1 MGDSGKRSSAF
12 KFLLFTAIGI
22 FYYMVPFKINGE
34 LTMMIALL
42 KDLVITYA
50 GVALTA
56 LVVYLMVAIVLVSAY
71 YSLFKRNSL
80 KSEYLKS
87 LFVVKPITVL
97 FRSLGAIVSV
107 MVFHRF
113 GPEELWS
120 EYTGGLVVLNLMPAL
135 LCLFFFAL
143 AFLPLLLD
151 FGGIEVLGRILQPV
165 FKPLFRIRGSSAVL
179 SLISYM
185 GSGTAGMIMT
195 DKIYRQKGL
204 TGREAATIVLFFAP
218 ISFPAAFIYST
229 GIAGLKVDYFLYF
242 VLASVSCMVISAIIM
257 VRIPTISKKEN
268 LLIDGTDS
276 GIFDV
281 KKTFS
286 ETFDIALDKAA
297 RGPGFIAM
305 IKGGAKTVFTLCVEV
320 FPYIIF
326 LATAVLVLTEYT
338 SVFDIVS
345 KPFSPLLSLMG
356 LPEATAAAPAFIT
369 GAADLLLPYIGA
381 ATIESQLTKFVICV
395 VGLNQIFCL
404 SEQVVILLKS
414 EMKINVLDLVVNFIL
429 KTIICIPIAFYL
441 GRLFGLN

>member
-1 MGDSGKRSSAF
+1 MGNSCKRNSAI
-12 KFLLFTAIGI
+12 KFSLFTAIGI
-22 FYYMVPFKINGE
+22 FYYMVPFKIDGE

-42 KDLVITYA
+42 KDLVIKYSG
-50 GVALTA
+50 GVLAA
-56 LVVYLMVAIVLVSAY
+56 VVVYLMVAIVLISAY
-71 YSLFKRNSL
+71 FSIFNRKNL
-80 KSEYLKS
+80 KNEYLKN

-97 FRSLGAIVSV
+97 LRSLGAIVSV
-107 MVFHRF
+107 MVFHQL

-120 EYTGGLVVLNLMPAL
+120 EYTGGLIVLNLMPAL

-151 FGGIEVLGRILQPV
+151 FGGIEVLGRVLQPV

-195 DKIYRQKGL
+195 DKIYKEKGL

-229 GIAGLKVDYFLYF
+229 GIAGLKVENFLFF
-242 VLASVSCMVISAIIM
+242 VLASITCMVVSAIIM
-257 VRIPTISKKEN
+257 VRIPTISRKEN

-281 KKTFS
+281 KKSFS
-286 ETFDIALDKAA
+286 ETFDAAIAKAA
-297 RGPGFIAM
+297 KGPGFITM
-305 IKGGAKTVFTLCVEV
+305 VKGGAKTVFSLCVEV

-338 SVFDIVS
+338 PVFDVIA
-345 KPFSPLLSLMG
+345 KPFSPLLCFMG

-441 GRLFGLN
+441 GKLFGLN